1 MQRLN
6 RIIEQYGRW
15 DILKTYI
22 DRINGSIQTDF
33 SHSLENSKALIETIC
48 KEICKEK
55 KVDIGATPSVNK
67 LVKKASDAIGYPTSD
82 PFNQISGS
90 LATIGQQIGVLR
102 NETGTTSHGKS
113 LDELRERNDIFDEIR
128 KELLIDSTVIIASF
142 LIRTFENENP
152 RTTKGTFEQNILL
165 SDNQDFNEFWDES
178 FGEFLMSDY
187 SYTASEI
194 LFYTDNKAYSTE
206 LKKFEDDEE

>member
-6 RIIEQYGRW
+6 RVIEQYGRW
-15 DILKTYI
+15 AELKIYT

-33 SHSLENSKALIETIC
+33 SHSLENSKALIEAIC
-48 KEICKEK
+48 KQICKEK
-55 KVDIGATPSVNK
+55 KVDIGATPSINK
-67 LVKKASDAIGYPTSD
+67 LVKKAFDAIGYQTSN

-102 NETGTTSHGKS
+102 NETGITSHGKS
-113 LDELRERNDIFDEIR
+113 LDELRERNNIFDEIK
-128 KELLIDSTVIIASF
+128 KEFLIDSTVIIALF

-152 RTTKGTFEQNILL
+152 RTTKGTSEQNILL
-165 SDNQDFNEFWDES
+165 SDNQDFNEFWDEN
-178 FGEFLMSDY
+178 FGEFFMDDY

-194 LFYTDNKAYSTE
+194 LFYTDNEVYLTE
-206 LKKFEDDEE
+206 LKAFDEDEE